1 MEVNLELL
9 LKGLP
14 TDMRTRHVQLDALA
28 PGDDENV
35 RLRPDPFQKIPKG
48 DQTLELQ
55 LAPFA
60 IHYWSIE

>member
-1 MEVNLELL
+1 V
-9 LKGLP
+9 
-14 TDMRTRHVQLDALA
+14 RTRHVQLDALA
-28 PGDDENV
+28 PNDDENV
-35 RLRPDPFQKIPKG
+35 RLHPDPFQKIPKG